1 MDKKVA
7 FIGAG
12 NMAKALIHGLLEAGT
27 NAADLCAADISES
40 QLTPLAA
47 AGVRTSLDNQTA
59 ITSAD
64 VIVLAVKP
72 QVLADTVSALQLDES
87 QLVVSIAAGIPMDT
101 LQAVTGPTQPI
112 VRCMPNT
119 PALVG
124 AGMAGLF
131 ANAHANASHRDAAQ
145 TLLAAAGEVVWVEQE
160 HLLDSVTAVSGS
172 GPAYFFYLMEAMIRA
187 GEELGLSEA
196 AATSLTLQTAYG
208 AAKLAQSS
216 SEVPAQLRRNV
227 TSPGG
232 TTERALDIMN
242 EAGVADAIV
251 RALHGAA
258 KRSTELAEE
267 FGR

>member
-1 MDKKVA
+1 MHKKVA

-12 NMAKALIHGLLEAGT
+12 NMAKALIHGLMEAGT
-27 NAADLCAADISES
+27 AAANLRAADISES
-40 QLTPLAA
+40 QLAPLAA
-47 AGVRTSLDNQTA
+47 AGVRTSLDNQAA
-59 ITSAD
+59 IDDAE

-72 QVLADTVSALQLDES
+72 QVLADTVSALHLDPA

-101 LQAVTGPTQPI
+101 LQAVTGPAQPI

-124 AGMAGLF
+124 AGIAGLF
-131 ANAHANASHRDAAQ
+131 ANAHTLASHRDAAQ
-145 TLLAAAGEVVWVEQE
+145 TLLAAAGEVIWVEQE
-160 HLLDSVTAVSGS
+160 GLLDAVTAVSGS
-172 GPAYFFYLMEAMIRA
+172 GPAYFFYVMEAMIRA
-187 GEELGLSEA
+187 GVELGLSESD
-196 AATSLTLQTAYG
+196 ATHLTLQTAYG
-208 AAKLAQSS
+208 AARLAQSS
-216 SEVPAQLRRNV
+216 DEPPGQLRRNV

-242 EAGVADAIV
+242 AADVADAIV

-258 KRSTELAEE
+258 RRSTELAEE